1 MSDSMSEIA
10 SDIHQHNIDIANR
23 EIYLYNFNAVDENP
37 GVDYRMAQN
46 FIKNVRILD
55 SISHDDILIHMHS
68 VGGSW
73 FDGMAIFDAIKM
85 SKSHATILVY
95 GQAESMS
102 GIILQ
107 AADHRVMAPN
117 AYFMSHYGSQS
128 FDGDYL
134 SYQNL
139 QKFEQKN
146 AETMF
151 NIYAERCV
159 RGQFFKNLFKKNI
172 TPSKVKDYLKEQLK
186 NGDWYVSAREAVN
199 YGFADEVKEYE

>member
-46 FIKNVRILD
+46 FIKNIRILD

-159 RGQFFKNLFKKNI
+159 KGQFFKNLFKKNI

-199 YGFADEVKEYE
+199 YGFADEVKE

>member
-1 MSDSMSEIA
+1 MSEIA

-46 FIKNVRILD
+46 FIKNIRILD
-55 SISHDDILIHMHS
+55 SVSHDDILIHMHS

-85 SKSHATILVY
+85 SKSHVTILVY

-134 SYQNL
+134 SYQNI

-159 RGQFFKNLFKKNI
+159 KGQFFKNLFKKNI

-186 NGDWYVSAREAVN
+186 NGDWYISAEEAVN
-199 YGFADEVKEYE
+199 YGFADEVKHE

>member
-1 MSDSMSEIA
+1 MSEIA

-46 FIKNVRILD
+46 FIKNIRILD
-55 SISHDDILIHMHS
+55 SVSHDDILIHMHS

-85 SKSHATILVY
+85 SKSHVTILVY

-107 AADHRVMAPN
+107 AADHRIMAPN

-134 SYQNL
+134 SYQNI

-159 RGQFFKNLFKKNI
+159 KGQFFKNLFKKNI

-186 NGDWYVSAREAVN
+186 NGDWYISAEEAVN

>member
-159 RGQFFKNLFKKNI
+159 KGQFFKNLFKKNI

>member
-1 MSDSMSEIA
+1 MSEIA

-46 FIKNVRILD
+46 FIKNIRILD
-55 SISHDDILIHMHS
+55 SVSHDDILIHMHS

-85 SKSHATILVY
+85 SKSHVTILVY

-134 SYQNL
+134 SYQNI

-159 RGQFFKNLFKKNI
+159 KGQFFKELFKKNNAVN
-172 TPSKVKDYLKEQLK
+172 KVKDYLKEQLK
-186 NGDWYVSAREAVN
+186 NGDWYISAEEAVN

>member
-1 MSDSMSEIA
+1 MSEIA

-23 EIYLYNFNAVDENP
+23 EIYLYNFNAVEENP

-46 FIKNVRILD
+46 FIKNIRILD
-55 SISHDDILIHMHS
+55 SVSHDDILIHMHS
-68 VGGSW
+68 IGGSW

-85 SKSHATILVY
+85 SKSHVTILVY

-107 AADHRVMAPN
+107 AADYRVMAPN

-134 SYQNL
+134 SYQNI

-159 RGQFFKNLFKKNI
+159 KGKFFKELFKKNNAVN
-172 TPSKVKDYLKEQLK
+172 KVRDYLKEQLK
-186 NGDWYVSAREAVN
+186 NGDWYISAEEAVY
-199 YGFADEVKEYE
+199 YGFADEVKIPT

>member
-1 MSDSMSEIA
+1 MSEIA

-46 FIKNVRILD
+46 FIKNIRILD
-55 SISHDDILIHMHS
+55 SISHDGILIHMHS
-68 VGGSW
+68 IGGSW

-85 SKSHATILVY
+85 SKSHVTILVY

-107 AADHRVMAPN
+107 AADHRIMTPN
-117 AYFMSHYGSQS
+117 SYFMSHYGSQS

-159 RGQFFKNLFKKNI
+159 KGQFFKNLFKKNI
-172 TPSKVKDYLKEQLK
+172 TPSKVKDYLKEHLK
-186 NGDWYVSAREAVN
+186 NGDWYITPEEAVN
-199 YGFADEVKEYE
+199 YGFADEVKYYK